1 MDTSTMN
8 QHNTEPAD
16 TPGAKLKHPIMK
28 LLIPMLCVAG
38 AVAIVR
44 YGYLFGRWLHAMLN

>member
-1 MDTSTMN
+1 MN